1 MTKGQT
7 EQEIIYHMIISLATG
22 CALADSLSVTTV
34 LHVQMNIVLGDSKEV
49 LYMCVCV
56 CGGGGGG
63 GGGCN
68 LVLTA
73 GGWASALSFIPALLM
88 LRLSMLL

>member
-7 EQEIIYHMIISLATG
+7 EQEIIHHMIISLATG
-22 CALADSLSVTTV
+22 CALTDSLSVTTV
-34 LHVQMNIVLGDSKEV
+34 LHIQMDIVLGDSKEV
-49 LYMCVCV
+49 LYVCV
-56 CGGGGGG
+56 CGGGG
-63 GGGCN
+63 N
-68 LVLTA
+68 PVLTA

>member
-7 EQEIIYHMIISLATG
+7 EQEIIHHMIISLATG

-34 LHVQMNIVLGDSKEV
+34 LHIQMDIDLGDSKEV
-49 LYMCVCV
+49 LYVCVCV
-56 CGGGGGG
+56 GG

-68 LVLTA
+68 PVLTA